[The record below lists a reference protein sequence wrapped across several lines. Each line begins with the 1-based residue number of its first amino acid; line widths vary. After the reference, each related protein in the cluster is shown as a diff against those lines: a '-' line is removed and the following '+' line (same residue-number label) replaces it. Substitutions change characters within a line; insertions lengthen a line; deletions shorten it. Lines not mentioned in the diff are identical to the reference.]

1 MSESV
6 YRQVLG
12 SDIDQLPE
20 SLRNYFCGGAI
31 GRGQGVFDVAGTRI
45 RLFRPLLSMMA
56 KQRILFPEYA
66 TNVAFDIVNTP
77 TDDGLDAVRTFHFPG
92 RERPLEDSMRVV
104 DGFLH
109 DFMGRRRGFEVRML
123 LTIVNGGL
131 VMRSDRQWL
140 KVGRLRVPI
149 PRVARVTVTES
160 TNDGRQHVDVRL
172 HSPLIGDWFRYA
184 GSFSYQYETSTVAN
198 PGENL

>member
-6 YRQVLG
+6 YRRVLG
-12 SDIDQLPE
+12 SDIDQLPD
-20 SLRNYFCGGAI
+20 SLRNYFNGGAV

-56 KQRILFPEYA
+56 KERILFPEYA
-66 TNVAFDIVNTP
+66 TNVTFDIINSP
-77 TDDGLDAVRTFHFPG
+77 TDDGGLDAVRTFYFPG
-92 RERPLEDSMRVV
+92 RVRPLEDSMRVV

-123 LTIVNGGL
+123 LTIVNDGL

-140 KVGRLRVPI
+140 NVGRFRVPL

-160 TNDGRQHVDVRL
+160 TDDGKQHVDVRL
-172 HSPLIGDWFRYA
+172 HSPLIGDWFRYS
-184 GSFSYQYETSTVAN
+184 GSFSYRYDTS
-198 PGENL
+198 GLRSE

>member
-12 SDIDQLPE
+12 SDIDQLPD
-20 SLRNYFCGGAI
+20 SLRSYFNGGAV

-66 TNVAFDIVNTP
+66 TNVAFDIINSP
-77 TDDGLDAVRTFHFPG
+77 TDDGSLNAVRTFHFPG

-104 DGFLH
+104 DGYLH

-123 LTIVNGGL
+123 LTIVNDGL

-140 KVGRLRVPI
+140 NLGRVRVPL

-160 TNDGRQHVDVRL
+160 TADDKQHVDVRL
-172 HSPLIGDWFRYA
+172 HSPLIGDWFRYS
-184 GSFSYQYETSTVAN
+184 GSFSYQYDTS
-198 PGENL
+198 GRHSE